1 MLACTKNNVAVIKEL
16 LESGADVLLKN
27 KDGWTPF
34 HIACRSAPVNTMF
47 TPTSLT
53 DQKHSHFSYSRV
65 CFNILVVYILYSQ
78 GLSPFWV

>member
-1 MLACTKNNVAVIKEL
+1 MLSCTKDNVAVIKEL

-47 TPTSLT
+47 TSTSLI
-53 DQKHSHFSYSRV
+53 DPKHLLFSYSSV
-65 CFNILVVYILYSQ
+65 CFNILVVYFIHR
-78 GLSPFWV
+78 G